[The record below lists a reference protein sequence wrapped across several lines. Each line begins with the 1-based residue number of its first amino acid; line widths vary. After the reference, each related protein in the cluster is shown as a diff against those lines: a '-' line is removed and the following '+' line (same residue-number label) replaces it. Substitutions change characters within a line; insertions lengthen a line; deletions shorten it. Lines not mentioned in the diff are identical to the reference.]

1 MEINELSLEEKVAQL
16 FMVGIHEKDIDGI
29 IDLIQNYKIGGVV
42 LYRRNY
48 DNYEEMIELV
58 NKIKKANSKN
68 NIPIF
73 ISTDQEG
80 GRVNRM
86 PDDIKNLQ
94 CATKFTETNDIEKV
108 RESGRIIGEM
118 LNKSGISMNYGP
130 VLDIKRFKENH
141 AIGDRCYGETKEV
154 VEKYG
159 IEVMKEMQKQNVIA
173 AIKHFPGHGLTQK
186 DSHFQVP
193 RIYEKIDKLED
204 EDMEVFKTAIDNG
217 ADAIMVGHLI
227 IRDVDKRYPASL
239 SKKIIQAYLIE
250 KYHFKGLIITDDLK
264 MMAIRI
270 HYNMN
275 KAVLKA
281 IDAGNDVVMVGLS
294 YKKVK
299 KLIKYIAKQVRK
311 DRISERRIN
320 ASVKK
325 IQKFKEQYNITD
337 NEVRGFNVEEMNKR
351 IEECGER
358 KRQTQEI

>member
-29 IDLIQNYKIGGVV
+29 IDLVQNTKIGGVV

-58 NKIKKANSKN
+58 NKIKKASVN
-68 NIPIF
+68 NKIPVF
-73 ISTDQEG
+73 ITTDQEG

-86 PDDIKNLQ
+86 PDDIKRLKS
-94 CATKFTETNDIEKV
+94 ATKFAETENIETV
-108 RESGRIIGEM
+108 RESGKLIGEM

-130 VLDIKRFKENH
+130 VLDIKRFQENH
-141 AIGDRCYGETKEV
+141 AIGDRCYGKTKEA

-159 IEVMKEMQKQNVIA
+159 IEVMKEMQKQNVISV
-173 AIKHFPGHGLTQK
+173 IKHFPGHGLTQK

-193 RIYEKIDKLED
+193 RIYEKIEKLEE

-250 KYHFKGLIITDDLK
+250 KYHFKGLIITQIPLQL
-264 MMAIRI
+264 
-270 HYNMN
+270 
-275 KAVLKA
+275 V
-281 IDAGNDVVMVGLS
+281 
-294 YKKVK
+294 
-299 KLIKYIAKQVRK
+299 
-311 DRISERRIN
+311 
-320 ASVKK
+320 
-325 IQKFKEQYNITD
+325 
-337 NEVRGFNVEEMNKR
+337 
-351 IEECGER
+351 CGC
-358 KRQTQEI
+358 KGTTIYQSFP